1 MTFSISLLPVLDI
14 LGVTSKLVVTELY
27 FPDKLFD
34 NVLLNLLVFDLNT
47 YIADGLAIT
56 TNTITS
62 IKTNNIAIPPITNG
76 NIFFFLPF
84 CSCTTF

>member
-14 LGVTSKLVVTELY
+14 LGVTSKLAVTESY

-34 NVLLNLLVFDLNT
+34 IVLLNLLVFDLNT
-47 YIADGLAIT
+47 FIADGLATT

-62 IKTNNIAIPPITNG
+62 IKTNSNITPPIING

-84 CSCTTF
+84 CS